1 MEERKVIF
9 SAIQPSGV
17 PTLGNYLGALRNWV
31 SMAQEH
37 SAYYGIAN
45 LHAITVRQEAA
56 ALRGHTLELAA
67 MILACGIDP
76 EQSTLFIQSDVPEHS
91 LLAWTLNCSTYMG
104 ELSRMTQFKDKSA
117 RHAENINVGLFTYP
131 VLQAADILLYG
142 AHYVPVGEDQR
153 QHVELT
159 RDIAMR
165 FNNAYGETFVL
176 PDLAIPKV
184 GARIMNLQEPT
195 KKMSKSDEN
204 PNAFI
209 LLSDDADTVVRKLKR
224 AVTDSEGVVAY
235 DPINRAGISNLLS
248 IYGAC
253 TGKTVEQAAQN
264 FAGQGYGGVK
274 QGVADAVVAT
284 LAPIQS
290 EYSRLMKDKAYL
302 AGTLRQGAEKASY
315 TGSRT
320 LKKVY
325 RKLGLEMK
333 Y

>member
-1 MEERKVIF
+1 MEQKVIF

-31 SMAQEH
+31 AMAREH
-37 SAYYGIAN
+37 NAYYAIAN

-56 ALRGHTLELAA
+56 VLRRHTLELAA

-76 EQSTLFIQSDVPEHS
+76 EQSTLFIQSDVPEHG
-91 LLAWTLNCSTYMG
+91 LLAWALSCSTYMG

-117 RHAENINVGLFTYP
+117 RHAENINVGLYTYP

-159 RDIAMR
+159 RDIAIR
-165 FNNAYGETFVL
+165 FNNAYGETFVV
-176 PDLAIPKV
+176 PELAVPKV
-184 GARIMNLQEPT
+184 GARIMNLQDPA

-204 PNAFI
+204 PNAYI
-209 LLSDDADTVVRKLKR
+209 LLTDDADTVVRKIKR
-224 AVTDSEGVVAY
+224 AVTDSVGTIVY
-235 DPINRAGISNLLS
+235 DPANRAGVSSLLS

-253 TGKTVEQAAQN
+253 TGKTPEESAKV
-264 FAGQGYGGVK
+264 FSGQGYGALK
-274 QGVADAVVAT
+274 QGVADAVNET
-284 LAPIQS
+284 LAPVQS
-290 EYSRLMKDKAYL
+290 AYNRLMKDRAYVAEIL
-302 AGTLRQGAEKASY
+302 QSGAQKASR
-315 TGSRT
+315 TGSRI

-325 RKLGLEMK
+325 RKLGLDSK
-333 Y
+333 